1 MLVIGGKEIIK
12 LPTVQIFDWL
22 INNMVPVSCILSF
35 CLKYFY
41 KINDN
46 GININ
51 KCYTY
56 LTK

>member
-35 CLKYFY
+35 SLKYFY
-41 KINDN
+41 KNNDN
-46 GININ
+46 CIKIN